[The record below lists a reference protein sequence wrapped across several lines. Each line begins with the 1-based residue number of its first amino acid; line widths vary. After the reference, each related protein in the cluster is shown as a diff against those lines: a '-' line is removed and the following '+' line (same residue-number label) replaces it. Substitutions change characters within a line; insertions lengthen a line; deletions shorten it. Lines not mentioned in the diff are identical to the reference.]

1 MTNFVEKREGVATKA
16 AAGVAGVATT
26 VATTTGNSS
35 TTTTTYHT
43 HPGVFYNDDELEA
56 IARSYKSVMGY
67 DINSTIGHF
76 IKRCMVAGM
85 EAGVVLD
92 AIERTGWARNP
103 SPYYMRAILKR
114 YLSMDILTLH
124 DVQADEQ
131 AREDLREVCNYEK
144 NKEWFY

>member
-1 MTNFVEKREGVATKA
+1 MTNFGEKREGVATKA
-16 AAGVAGVATT
+16 VAGVAGVATT
-26 VATTTGNSS
+26 EATKTSSS

-56 IARSYKSVMGY
+56 IARNYKSVMGY

-114 YLSMDILTLH
+114 YLSMDILRMC
-124 DVQADEQ
+124 DVEADEQ
-131 AREDLREVCNYEK
+131 ARDDL
-144 NKEWFY
+144 KEICKYDNDKAWFY